1 MRDPLATYLHD
12 HLAGAALAIDLLK
25 SLQRHNEGEPLV
37 QFAKS
42 LLADIEADR
51 DVLRGLTER
60 VGIGSSAF
68 KELTGW
74 LSEKVS
80 RVKLGGRSPS
90 GFDTFEALEF
100 LQLGIHEKW
109 ALWQALAVVAATHER
124 LRGTDF
130 LRLATRAATQ
140 ESQVEQQRLQARDW
154 FSSLLPSLYFLK
166 FFSLSVRSDVQTGSR
181 ERYCVKG
188 TRSVT
193 SKVTSRADHLTRCV
207 NLWIMST
214 PRQFD

>member
-1 MRDPLATYLHD
+1 
-12 HLAGAALAIDLLK
+12 LK
-25 SLQRHNEGEPLV
+25 SLRRHDEGEPLG

-90 GFDTFEALEF
+90 RFDTFEALEF
-100 LQLGIHEKW
+100 LQLGIHGKW
-109 ALWQALAVVAATHER
+109 ALWQALAAVAATDER
-124 LRGTDF
+124 LRGMDF

-140 ESQVEQQRLQARDW
+140 ESQVEQQRLQAARLV
-154 FSSLLPSLYFLK
+154 FEPAAQFILPKIFLS
-166 FFSLSVRSDVQTGSR
+166 FGTIGRANWIE
-181 ERYCVKG
+181 ERCCVKV
-188 TRSVT
+188 TCSVT
-193 SKVTSRADHLTRCV
+193 SKVTSSAPIILRVA
-207 NLWIMST
+207 
-214 PRQFD
+214 